1 MHLQDGTRTLR
12 GDGAGH
18 DGLDGLGLGQTVGH
32 HQHLA
37 GLHDGLDAH
46 GVSLLGHEV
55 LVAVKEA
62 LVGLDGGGGQVH
74 AVGLQLKGF
83 ARLVEADV
91 AVGAKAQQL
100 QVDAAHAVDDLVV
113 LCAGVCCIGVGA
125 VGQVDGLRADVHMVK
140 QVLVHE
146 APVALRMLLGQAAV
160 LVQVDGGDFREVHIA
175 LVVPLHQLGIRA
187 HRGAA
192 GGQAQHTVRLHD
204 DLRGDDVCRLAGHIL
219 VILCTNDLHSGNLL
233 IFLVV
238 FSIAQSQCSKNGFV

>member
-1 MHLQDGTRTLR
+1 MHLEDGTRALR

-18 DGLDGLGLGQTVGH
+18 NGLDGLGLGQTVGH

-46 GVSLLGHEV
+46 GVGLFGHKV

-62 LVGLDGGGGQVH
+62 LVGLDGGGGQVN

-100 QVDAAHAVDDLVV
+100 QVDAVDDLVV
-113 LCAGVCCIGVGA
+113 LGAGVCRVRVGA
-125 VGQVDGLRADVHMVK
+125 VGQVDRFGADVHMVE
-140 QVLVHE
+140 QILVHE
-146 APVALRMLLGQAAV
+146 APVAFRVLLGQPAV
-160 LVQVDGGDFREVHIA
+160 LVEVDSGDFGEVDVA
-175 LVVPLHQLGIRA
+175 LVVPLHQLCIRA

-192 GGQAQHTVRLHD
+192 GRQTQHAVRLHN
-204 DLRGDDVCRLAGHIL
+204 DLRGDDVGSLAGHIL
-219 VILCTNDLHSGNLL
+219 IILCTNDLHNGNLL
-233 IFLVV
+233 IFY
-238 FSIAQSQCSKNGFV
+238 